1 MRILGGHRLIPIGKL
16 PDDLFEKLRDQVD
29 RLTEQDWQP
38 IARPAG
44 RDVIYFKYNAE
55 KWNNGEYHYTG
66 RQLDIAPYDDTAV
79 YPSWYAWQDVLQ
91 PIIDHVKDRH
101 LGGID
106 AFVNK
111 CFFNRLAPQ
120 GLLWPHWD
128 DEPSMAVSK
137 RVHLVVKTN
146 PLVDFIIDDQVFN
159 FTDADLVEID
169 NIAIHSVKNHS
180 NETRIHLVMD
190 FYHTDFVKELMYG
203 RKERLPNESNFV
215 VSYTP

>member
-1 MRILGGHRLIPIGKL
+1 MRILGGDRLIKIGKL
-16 PDDLFEKLRDQVD
+16 PDGIFHDLRQRVD
-29 RLTEQDWQP
+29 MLAETDWQP

-55 KWNNGEYHYTG
+55 QWNNGEYHYTG
-66 RQLDIAPYDDTAV
+66 RQLAPAPYDDTTV
-79 YPSWYAWQDVLQ
+79 YEAWYSWQDILK
-91 PIIDHVKDRH
+91 PIIDHVMENH

-111 CFFNRLAPQ
+111 CFFNRLGPH

-159 FTDADLVEID
+159 FSDGDLVEID
-169 NIAIHSVKNHS
+169 NIAMHSVKNNS
-180 NETRIHLVMD
+180 DETRIHLVMD
-190 FYHTDFVKELMYG
+190 FYHPDFIKELMYG
-203 RKERLPNESNFV
+203 RKERLPNESNFMV
-215 VSYTP
+215 TYTP